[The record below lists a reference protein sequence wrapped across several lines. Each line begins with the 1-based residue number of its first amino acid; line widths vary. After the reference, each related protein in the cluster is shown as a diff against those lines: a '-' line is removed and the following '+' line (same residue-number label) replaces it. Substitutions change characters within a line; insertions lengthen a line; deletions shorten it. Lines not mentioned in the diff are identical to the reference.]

1 MQSLR
6 CKPGDLAIIVKAYN
20 RCNIGTI
27 VQVIRRDDGQHPL
40 SFSSYIPCWLVT
52 SAKRLTWTK
61 NGKKVCRFVG
71 PAPDDQL
78 QPIRGLPPCQKTA
91 KTFVAMIDKFE
102 RKQELV
108 STDLE

>member
-40 SFSSYIPCWLVT
+40 SFSPNIPCWLVS
-52 SAKRLTWTK
+52 SAKRLTWSK
-61 NGKKVCRFVG
+61 NAKKVRRFEG

-78 QPIRGLPPCQKTA
+78 QPIRGLTTRKITA
-91 KTFVAMIDKFE
+91 KSLKT
-102 RKQELV
+102 
-108 STDLE
+108 LEPTA